1 MTEAA
6 QPSPVP
12 SPASPVTPHS
22 MPTSPNPPPQSSHPP
37 TPSLASPQPLN
48 TADALQTPALSV
60 SAASS
65 DQPSPAGTP
74 QADDER
80 QARSRSTTLGTASD
94 SESGWGT
101 GSYTPSERSSS
112 AAPSRQGS
120 TVGLGFLAAEDDAAS
135 VSTASSSA
143 TPVRPNGPALRLSHH
158 LNRVNS
164 HHRSIEEPIPE
175 DHVPDHGPPDHTK
188 LRAAAAQLPGP
199 ATRGQPY
206 RHSSFQ
212 HESPSTASPSTAG
225 VSGAATPGG
234 TATPPQFIF
243 AKIGERKRAASHSNL
258 LSMSRQSTKQH
269 HAGPLHDLRR
279 FLNDHL
285 HHHPRAE
292 KGHGKGAT
300 FDLGDGSAGG
310 STPGSGGRASPKNGS
325 APGTPSG
332 ARTPVEKD
340 YTDTTLH
347 PDYVSHGRGSP
358 PLGEDHAHL
367 QKKYGKWGKILGS
380 GAGGTVRLIR
390 RGKDQTV
397 FAVKEFRAK
406 RTGETE
412 REYVKKVTAEFCIG
426 STLHHPNI
434 IETVDIISDHGHYYE
449 VMQYAEFDLFSI
461 VMSGRMTRPEI
472 YCVFK
477 QIVDGVDYLHTMGLA
492 HRDLKLDNCVMMH
505 DNTVKII
512 DFGTA
517 VVFRYPDQK
526 PVKASGVV
534 GSDPYLAP
542 EVIAKKEYDPRL
554 TDVWSVAIIFMCM
567 ILRRF
572 PWKLPDTKTDASYR
586 LYVSSHPELCHPPT
600 SPNALVGGKPLPSR
614 ATTRDLSTKSGSSS
628 PGLDSGYGTNLTA
641 SGSEGS
647 DAAARRKQQAA
658 LGITAL
664 ERVESPSQ
672 MSSASHHTSPDLSGS
687 VGSLSID
694 DKAFPSEPSTAA
706 SSVHHTPHLASS
718 SPSSGHAQRA
728 SDATAQPVHSR
739 ESALTAVDE
748 DGSAPSAAPIS
759 SSTTVR
765 RPSTADAASSLR
777 GNSLAPSS
785 AAAAAGSSNPRNRS
799 DSVASNATWTTGAA
813 DSIFRLLPRET
824 RSCLTRMLTIEPTIR
839 CTLADLLRG
848 GEGDDVQEGRK
859 DEWLPTIEPC
869 IYLKGR
875 MPSNLADRHEHVK
888 IPSDTS
894 KMPKNKK

>member
-1 MTEAA
+1 MAEAV

-12 SPASPVTPHS
+12 SPASPLTPHS
-22 MPTSPNPPPQSSHPP
+22 MPTSPNPPQPSHPP
-37 TPSLASPQPLN
+37 TPSLTSTLPN
-48 TADALQTPALSV
+48 TAFPGLGAPAVSV
-60 SAASS
+60 SASS
-65 DQPSPAGTP
+65 RDQVAPADTSGE
-74 QADDER
+74 DEHR
-80 QARSRSTTLGTASD
+80 QARSRSTTLGTTSD

-101 GSYTPSERSSS
+101 GSWTPSDNSSS
-112 AAPSRQGS
+112 NAPSRQGS
-120 TVGLGFLAAEDDAAS
+120 RVGLGFLGGVEEGASGGDDAS
-135 VSTASSSA
+135 VSTPSSST
-143 TPVRPNGPALRLSHH
+143 TPVRSHGPALRLSHH

-199 ATRGQPY
+199 TSRGQPY

-212 HESPSTASPSTAG
+212 HDSPASTANASPAASG
-225 VSGAATPGG
+225 VSGSTTPGG
-234 TATPPQFIF
+234 TGTPPQFIF

-285 HHHPRAE
+285 HHAKSDRP
-292 KGHGKGAT
+292 GHSKGAT
-300 FDLGDGSAGG
+300 FDLGDVSAGG
-310 STPGSGGRASPKNGS
+310 STPGSGGKASPKNGS

-340 YTDTTLH
+340 YTDTILH

-358 PLGEDHAHL
+358 PLGENHAHL

-390 RGKDQTV
+390 RSKDHTV
-397 FAVKEFRAK
+397 YAVKEFRAK
-406 RTGETE
+406 RAGETE

-477 QIVDGVDYLHTMGLA
+477 QIVDGVDYLHSMGLA

-526 PVKASGVV
+526 PVKATGVV

-572 PWKLPDTKTDASYR
+572 PWKLPDTKNDASYR

-600 SPNALVGGKPLPSR
+600 SANALVGGKPLPSR
-614 ATTRDLSTKSGSSS
+614 ATTTNSSASTRSGSSS
-628 PGLDSGYGTNLTA
+628 PGLDSGY
-641 SGSEGS
+641 SDGSE
-647 DAAARRKQQAA
+647 ARRKAQAG
-658 LGITAL
+658 LVITSL
-664 ERVESPSQ
+664 DRVESPSQ
-672 MSSASHHTSPDLSGS
+672 MTDGSHQPSPDLSS
-687 VGSLSID
+687 SIGSLRLNDSTLT
-694 DKAFPSEPSTAA
+694 PSEPSTA
-706 SSVHHTPHLASS
+706 SS
-718 SPSSGHAQRA
+718 SAQNTPNPSSSFTR
-728 SDATAQPVHSR
+728 PVHSR
-739 ESALTAVDE
+739 ESALTAVEE
-748 DGSAPSAAPIS
+748 DASSSSPAAPTP

-765 RPSTADAASSLR
+765 RPSTADAASSSSFR
-777 GNSLAPSS
+777 QNSLAPSS
-785 AAAAAGSSNPRNRS
+785 GAGGRNRS

-848 GEGDDVQEGRK
+848 GEGDDVRDERK
-859 DEWLPTIEPC
+859 DEWLPTLQPC

-875 MPSNLADRHEHVK
+875 MPSNLADRHDHVK